1 MISITNVTKSYAK
14 GSVKAV
20 DDISLDVRKGEI
32 FGFIGPNGAG
42 KTTTIKMITGI
53 LKPDEGTITIDGHD
67 IQKDG
72 VAAKKCIG
80 FVPDS
85 HELYDRLSG
94 MEYLNFIADVYE
106 VSDEKRKEN
115 IEKYAEMFA
124 MKDSLGELIKTYSH
138 GMKQKVMLI
147 GALLHEPPLWILD
160 EPMTGLD
167 PKASFLLK
175 EEMRTHCNK
184 GNTVFFSTHVLEVAE
199 RICDRIGIID
209 DGKLIAVGTIEQLRK
224 GEKGETLENI
234 FFKLTE
240 AVEGQEV

>member
-1 MISITNVTKSYAK
+1 MISIENVSKSYAK
-14 GSVKAV
+14 GTVKAV
-20 DDISLDVRKGEI
+20 DDISVEVREGEV

-53 LKPDEGTITIDGHD
+53 LKPDTGTIKIGRYD
-67 IQKDG
+67 IQKDP
-72 VAAKKCIG
+72 VEAKKLIG

-94 MEYLNFIADVYE
+94 MEYLKFIADVYD
-106 VSDEKRKEN
+106 VSENKRREN
-115 IEKYAEMFA
+115 IEKYAEMFSL
-124 MKDSLGELIKTYSH
+124 KDALGELIKTYSH
-138 GMKQKVMLI
+138 GMKQKVTLI

-167 PKASFLLK
+167 PKASFALK
-175 EEMRTHCNK
+175 EEMKSHCAK

-199 RICDRIGIID
+199 RVCDRIGIID
-209 DGKLIAVGTIEQLRK
+209 DGKLIAVGTIEELRRGDK
-224 GEKGETLENI
+224 GSTLENI

-240 AVEGQEV
+240 AAEGGDM

>member
-1 MISITNVTKSYAK
+1 MISIENVSKSYAK
-14 GSVKAV
+14 GTVKAV
-20 DDISLDVRKGEI
+20 DDISVEVREGEV

-53 LKPDEGTITIDGHD
+53 LKPDTGTIKIGGYD
-67 IQKDG
+67 IQKDP
-72 VAAKKCIG
+72 VEAKKCIG

-94 MEYLNFIADVYE
+94 MEYLKFIADVYD
-106 VSDEKRKEN
+106 VSEDKRREN
-115 IEKYAEMFA
+115 IEKYAEMFSL
-124 MKDSLGELIKTYSH
+124 KDALGELIKTYSH
-138 GMKQKVMLI
+138 GMKQKVTLI

-167 PKASFLLK
+167 PKASFALK
-175 EEMRTHCNK
+175 EEMKSHCAK

-199 RICDRIGIID
+199 RVCDRIGIID
-209 DGKLIAVGTIEQLRK
+209 DGKLIAVGTIEELRK
-224 GEKGETLENI
+224 GDKGSTLENI

-240 AVEGQEV
+240 AAEGGDM